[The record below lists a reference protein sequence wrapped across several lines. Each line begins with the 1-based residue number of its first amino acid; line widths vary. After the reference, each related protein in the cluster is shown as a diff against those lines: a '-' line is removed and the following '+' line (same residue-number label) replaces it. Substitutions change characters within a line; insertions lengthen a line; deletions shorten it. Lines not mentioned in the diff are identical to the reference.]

1 MIYKVRIAILTQY
14 FFLFLKTGAAYYP
27 GTVGPQSTSMQ
38 QPEVVQLYIPEKS
51 VGAVIGS
58 KGQNIKNIMRL
69 SGARIKVVF
78 CLHFVIFNF
87 VYFVRF

>member
-1 MIYKVRIAILTQY
+1 MLELSAV
-14 FFLFLKTGAAYYP
+14 FWLFSQGAAYYP
-27 GTVGPQSTSMQ
+27 GAFSGPPQVQQ

-69 SGARIKVVF
+69 SGARIKVILE
-78 CLHFVIFNF
+78 C
-87 VYFVRF
+87 R

>member
-1 MIYKVRIAILTQY
+1 MIYDD
-14 FFLFLKTGAAYYP
+14 LFQGAAYYP
-27 GTVGPQSTSMQ
+27 GAFNGPPQVQ

-69 SGARIKVVF
+69 SGARIKV
-78 CLHFVIFNF
+78 NT
-87 VYFVRF
+87 